1 MSGKTLCR
9 CRGVRRR
16 DRRRTAPC
24 RGCGVRRRPRPV
36 AMMIS
41 TAAGCGAQNHR
52 PAAERLQA
60 GAQAQAPTPY
70 QKSTEKAGNEQKQ
83 AAEAWKVN
91 DKKYTQCKG
100 QAAAQKLHL
109 GKRRQFIKKCMAE

>member
-1 MSGKTLCR
+1 MVTSRLLIFAIFLG
-9 CRGVRRR
+9 
-16 DRRRTAPC
+16 
-24 RGCGVRRRPRPV
+24 
-36 AMMIS
+36 
-41 TAAGCGAQNHR
+41 AAVGA
-52 PAAERLQA
+52 
-60 GAQAQAPTPY
+60 AQAQAPTPY